1 MNAPGTVSRQT
12 PLVVMI
18 GDSLQKAPAANLTAT
33 ELGAKAHNLLQM
45 VHAGL
50 PVPPAFVLTTQV
62 CRTCIEGEIP
72 EFVRAEV
79 AAALRQLEAATRRR
93 FGGERRPLV
102 VSVRSGAPVSMPGML
117 ETVLNVGL
125 NDATVRAFI
134 RATGNP
140 RLAWDCYRRLIQCYA
155 EVVRGCPAQPF
166 EKVVARHLAE
176 SGAESEREFD
186 APALR
191 AIAQEF
197 LDLFHVLAGRRFPQ
211 DPREQLLDAIGA
223 VFRSWQSEKA
233 REYRRLNRID
243 EGMGTAVTVQAMVY
257 GNGGSASGSGVGFTR
272 NPATGE
278 RQLYVDFLLNAQGE
292 DVVSG
297 RRSIDAGMDIDTLL
311 PAAAAELRQFAQILE
326 RHFRDLQDFEF
337 TIEDGR
343 VYLLQTRSGQRT
355 PWAALHV
362 AVDLVRQGLIDVD
375 TALRRL
381 DGYDIEAI
389 SRSRLVVADGQTLLA
404 RATSAG
410 VGAAVGPIALDVEA
424 ARRSVA
430 QGRPPVLLRE
440 EISTD
445 DIAALALCAGV
456 LTAAGGRTSHA
467 AVVARQLGKVCLVG
481 CRTLRIDLARR
492 CAAFGEISLTEGD
505 VISLDGDGGRVFRGA
520 VGFETELP
528 VEALAEISRW
538 RSTR

>member
-1 MNAPGTVSRQT
+1 MISAGPQGPSVST
-12 PLVVMI
+12 
-18 GDSLQKAPAANLTAT
+18 LTAV
-33 ELGAKAHNLLQM
+33 ELGSKAHNLLQM
-45 VHAGL
+45 AQAGL
-50 PVPPAFVLTTQV
+50 PVPPAFVITTPV
-62 CRTCIEGEIP
+62 CRVCLEGEIP
-72 EFVRAEV
+72 ELVRGEV
-79 AAALRQLEAATRRR
+79 AAALRQLESVTRRR
-93 FGGERRPLV
+93 FGGERRPLL

-140 RLAWDCYRRLIQCYA
+140 RLAWDCYRRLIQSYA
-155 EVVRGCPAQPF
+155 EVVHGCPAEPF
-166 EKVVARHLAE
+166 EKVVGRYVAE
-176 SGAESEREFD
+176 SGAETERELD

-211 DPREQLLDAIGA
+211 DPGVQLMDAIAA

-233 REYRRLNRID
+233 REYRRLKDID
-243 EGMGTAVTVQAMVY
+243 ERMGTAVTVQTMVY
-257 GNGGSASGSGVGFTR
+257 GNGGSASGSGVAFTR
-272 NPATGE
+272 NPATGDKA
-278 RQLYVDFLLNAQGE
+278 LYVDFLLNAQGE

-297 RRSIDAGMDIDTLL
+297 RRSIDAAMDLASIL
-311 PAAAAELRQFAQILE
+311 PSAAAELRQFAQTLE
-326 RHFRDLQDFEF
+326 RHFKDLQDFEF
-337 TIEDGR
+337 TVEDGR

-355 PWAALHV
+355 PWAALQV
-362 AVDLVRQGLIDVD
+362 AVDMVREGLIDAE

-381 DGYDIEAI
+381 AALDIEAI

-410 VGAAVGPIALDVEA
+410 VGAAVGPIALDGEA
-424 ARRSVA
+424 ARRFVA
-430 QGRPPVLLRE
+430 QGQSPLLLRE
-440 EISTD
+440 EICTD

-481 CRTLRIDLARR
+481 CQGLRIDPSRR
-492 CAAFGEISLTEGD
+492 RAVFGEVALPEGD
-505 VISLDGDGGRVFRGA
+505 VISLDGDEGRVFRGA
-520 VGFETELP
+520 IGYETEVP
-528 VEALAEISRW
+528 ADALAEIRLW
-538 RSTR
+538 RSSR